1 MAKNQKVTLTL
12 REFDPEKKCFE
23 KKQYSLVV
31 SNLTTVLDAL
41 LVIKESVD
49 PKVSF
54 RYSCRMGICGSCG
67 MVINGKPSL
76 ACETNLVALS
86 EKQKKVVVEPIQGQ
100 PILRGLVSDFD
111 DFFEKHKSVTPWL
124 IRRKPEERFSLG
136 KEFHQTEAQRVE
148 FLPFAECIKCGLCV
162 DACPVSNT
170 NKEFKGPQALAQAYR
185 YYADNKDQGAEE
197 RLKQLDTV
205 AAVWGCEFSG
215 SCSRVCPKNVDP
227 ALAIQLLKGEVAKY
241 RLTGMAKK
249 HEEERI

>member
-1 MAKNQKVTLTL
+1 MIKNKVTLVL
-12 REFDPEKKCFE
+12 KEFDPEQKRFVKKE
-23 KKQYSLVV
+23 YKIEA

-41 LVIKESVD
+41 LDIKASAD

-76 ACETNLVALS
+76 ACETNIAALL
-86 EKQKKVVVEPIQGQ
+86 EKKGKKVVVEPIRGQ
-100 PILRGLVSDFD
+100 PILRSLVSDFD

-124 IRRKPEERFSLG
+124 IRKKPDERFSLG
-136 KEFHQTEAQRVE
+136 REFHQLEEQRVE

-215 SCSRVCPKNVDP
+215 SCSRACPKNVDP
-227 ALAIQLLKGEVAKY
+227 ALAIQLLKGEIAKY
-241 RLTGMAKK
+241 RLIGRAKK
-249 HEEERI
+249 E